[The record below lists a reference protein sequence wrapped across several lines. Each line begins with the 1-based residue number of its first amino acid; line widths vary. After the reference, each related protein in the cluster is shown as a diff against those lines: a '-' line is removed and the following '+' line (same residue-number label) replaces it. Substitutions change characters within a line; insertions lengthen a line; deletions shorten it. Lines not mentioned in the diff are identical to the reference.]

1 MFKSKL
7 VTVSSRFDSGDFT
20 GSFAVHAITDGYD
33 IYETSIQKVYGLSYA
48 EFDVLEILICKTVE
62 DFLRAKDKG

>member
-7 VTVSSRFDSGDFT
+7 VTVSSKFDSGDFT
-20 GSFAVHAITDGYD
+20 GNFAVHATTDSYD
-33 IYETSIQKVYGLSYA
+33 IYQTSIQKKHGLSYA

-62 DFLRAKDKG
+62 DFLRAKEN